1 MADILIV
8 DDSAL
13 FRRMLGLMLER
24 AGHQV
29 RFAPDGS
36 GGVAAVEARRPDL
49 VIVDLAMPVMDGVAF
64 ARRLKGDP
72 VWSRVPVVM
81 LTASAEAEDRGAAM
95 AVGVDGFVTKPLRST
110 DVIQLVDGLLGRSD
124 S

>member
-24 AGHQV
+24 EGHQV
-29 RFAPDGS
+29 RSASDGS
-36 GGVAAVEARRPDL
+36 GGVAAVEARCPDL
-49 VIVDLAMPVMDGVAF
+49 VIVDLSMPVMDGVAF

-72 VWSRVPVVM
+72 AWSRVPVVM
-81 LTASAEAEDRGAAM
+81 LTASSEAEDRGAAT
-95 AVGVDGFVTKPLRST
+95 AIGVDGFVTKPLRSV
-110 DVIQLVDGLLGRSD
+110 DVIQLVDRLLRRCD